1 MAENRRT
8 CFFEGKCLLIA
19 WTWERGR
26 EGGRGV
32 EDIIKGVGV
41 TEYMYKWRRRR
52 YKEK

>member
-26 EGGRGV
+26 EGGRERSRGH
-32 EDIIKGVGV
+32 
-41 TEYMYKWRRRR
+41 YKRSRSERIHIQMEE
-52 YKEK
+52 KEEV

>member
-26 EGGRGV
+26 EGGREGERGV

-41 TEYMYKWRRRR
+41 REYM
-52 YKEK
+52 